1 MNFRIWPLQ
10 LDFLNL
16 GSGDCFVRSTLASS
30 VQSTVQFA
38 RAAVLAALMLSSANA
53 EFGSLSVT
61 PAATLER
68 GTTIV
73 AGQRLE
79 FRLTTP
85 VRDLQTAT
93 LNLTRAGRSVG
104 EYAMRRDGVDWTAS
118 LKLELPYAYIAT
130 VRLFEKERVWAGA
143 SDLYALESQD
153 AGEVKAGETVSMPLE
168 LIVTEGKPGGDTN
181 PIWGIAATLVLIAI
195 VAFGAQ
201 MLRRKPKVV
210 A

>member
-1 MNFRIWPLQ
+1 MCNPANFSARV
-10 LDFLNL
+10 LDSNRL
-16 GSGDCFVRSTLASS
+16 
-30 VQSTVQFA
+30 A
-38 RAAVLAALMLSSANA
+38 RAAVFAALTLLSAASAA
-53 EFGSLSVT
+53 SGSLKVT

-68 GTTIV
+68 GTTVV

-79 FRLTTP
+79 FRLKTE

-104 EYAMRRDGVDWTAS
+104 EYAMRRDGADWTAA

-143 SDLYALESQD
+143 SDLYALETLD
-153 AGEVKAGETVSMPLE
+153 AGEVKPAQSVTMPLE
-168 LIVTEGKPGGDTN
+168 LVVTEGKPGGDTS
-181 PIWGIAATLVLIAI
+181 PLWGIAATVVLIAI

-201 MLRRKPKVV
+201 MLRRKPKVNT
-210 A
+210 

>member
-10 LDFLNL
+10 LGFLNFRL
-16 GSGDCFVRSTLASS
+16 GDYFVRGTPAWSIQNTI
-30 VQSTVQFA
+30 QFA
-38 RAAVLAALMLSSANA
+38 RVAVLAALMLSSANA
-53 EFGSLSVT
+53 ESGSLSVT

-68 GTTIV
+68 GTTVV

-143 SDLYALESQD
+143 SDLYALESED
-153 AGEVKAGETVSMPLE
+153 AGEVKAGESVSMPLE
-168 LIVTEGKPGGDTN
+168 LIVTEGKPGGDAN
-181 PIWGIAATLVLIAI
+181 PIWGTAATLVLIAI

>member
-1 MNFRIWPLQ
+1 MNPRITQ
-10 LDFLNL
+10 
-16 GSGDCFVRSTLASS
+16 SARQASS
-30 VQSTVQFA
+30 SRAVTIA
-38 RAAVLAALMLSSANA
+38 RAAGIALLTLLGVAHAAS
-53 EFGSLSVT
+53 GSLSVT

-68 GTTIV
+68 GTTV
-73 AGQRLE
+73 VMGRRLE
-79 FRLTTP
+79 FRLKTE

-143 SDLYALESQD
+143 SDLYVLETED
-153 AGEVKAGETVSMPLE
+153 AGEVKAGEIITMPLE
-168 LIVTEGKPGGDTN
+168 LVVTEGKPGGDTN
-181 PIWGIAATLVLIAI
+181 PLWGIAATIVLIAI

-201 MLRRKPKVV
+201 MLRRKPK
-210 A
+210 AIT

>member
-1 MNFRIWPLQ
+1 M
-10 LDFLNL
+10 
-16 GSGDCFVRSTLASS
+16 RSAAT
-30 VQSTVQFA
+30 A
-38 RAAVLAALMLSSANA
+38 RAAAFAVLTLLGVASAAS
-53 EFGSLSVT
+53 GSLSVT

-68 GTTIV
+68 GTTVV

-79 FRLTTP
+79 FRLQTE

-118 LKLELPYAYIAT
+118 LKLELPYTYIAT

-143 SDLYALESQD
+143 SDLYALETLD
-153 AGEVKAGETVSMPLE
+153 AGEVKAGESVTTPLE
-168 LIVTEGKPGGDTN
+168 LVVTEGKPGGDTN
-181 PIWGIAATLVLIAI
+181 PLWGIAATVVLIAI

-201 MLRRKPKVV
+201 MLRRKPKVKT
-210 A
+210 